1 MEGPMKILLS
11 DAFDSSLPGRLAR
24 FGTVTDD
31 KSALPECEVV
41 LIRSKTKATADYIAG
56 APLLKIIIRGGVGLD
71 NVDQNAARERGIKV
85 FNTPE
90 ASSVAVAE
98 LAFALLLA
106 IPSKIIEGHCSM
118 KEGKW
123 LKSEL
128 KRTELF
134 QKTLGILGVGRIGTE
149 IALRAR
155 GFGMQ
160 VLGYD
165 PEVQHHTLAEMTTL
179 EELCRRAD
187 YIAFCLPLTDGT
199 RGLVNASFLDKV
211 KTGVVL
217 VNTGRGKCVVE
228 ADLAAALES
237 GKVAAYGTD
246 VWESD
251 PPPESS
257 PLLKAKNVYMT
268 PHIGASSRENLLR
281 IGDQI
286 VSILER
292 ELGR

>member
-1 MEGPMKILLS
+1 MKILLS
-11 DAFDSSLPGRLAR
+11 DSFDPSLPGRLAK

-31 KSALPECEVV
+31 KTALPDCDVV

-56 APLLKIIIRGGVGLD
+56 APKLKIIIRGGVGLD
-71 NVDQNAARERGIKV
+71 NVDANAARERGIKV

-106 IPSKIIEGHCSM
+106 IPSKIIEGHTSM
-118 KEGKW
+118 AEGKW
-123 LKSEL
+123 LKSDL
-128 KRTELF
+128 KRTELY
-134 QKTLGILGVGRIGTE
+134 QKTLGIIGVGRIGSE
-149 IALRAR
+149 VAIRAR

-160 VLGYD
+160 VLGFD
-165 PEVQHHTLAEMTTL
+165 PDVLHHTMADMTTL
-179 EELCRRAD
+179 GELCGRSD
-187 YIAFCLPLTDGT
+187 YITINTPLNDAT
-199 RGLVNASFLDKV
+199 RGMLDAGLIDRM
-211 KTGVVL
+211 KTGVII

-228 ADLAAALES
+228 SDLVAALES

-251 PPPESS
+251 PPPETS

-268 PHIGASSRENLLR
+268 PHIGASSKENLLR

-286 VSILER
+286 VTILER
-292 ELGR
+292 ELSK

>member
-1 MEGPMKILLS
+1 MKILLS
-11 DAFDSSLPGRLAR
+11 DSFDPSLPGRLAK

-31 KSALPECEVV
+31 KAALPECEVV
-41 LIRSKTKATADYIAG
+41 LIRSKTKATADYLAG
-56 APLLKIIIRGGVGLD
+56 APKLKIIIRGGVGLD
-71 NVDQNAARERGIKV
+71 NVDANAARERGIKV

-98 LAFALLLA
+98 LAFAFLLA
-106 IPSKIIEGHCSM
+106 IPSKIIEGHTSM

-123 LKSEL
+123 LKSDL

-134 QKTLGILGVGRIGTE
+134 QKTLGIIGIGRIGTE
-149 IALRAR
+149 VALRAK
-155 GFGMQ
+155 GFGMH

-165 PEVQHHTLAEMTTL
+165 PDVQHHTLAEMTTL
-179 EELCRRAD
+179 GDLCARSN
-187 YIAFCLPLTDGT
+187 YITLNTPLTDQT
-199 RGLVNASFLDKV
+199 RGMLNAGLIDKM
-211 KTGVVL
+211 KTGVVI

-228 ADLAAALES
+228 ADLAAALDS

-251 PPPESS
+251 PPPETS
-257 PLLKAKNVYMT
+257 PLLKAKNVYMS
-268 PHIGASSRENLLR
+268 PHIGASSKENLLR

-292 ELGR
+292 ELGK

>member
-1 MEGPMKILLS
+1 MKILLS
-11 DAFDSSLPGRLAR
+11 DSFDPSLPGRLAK

-31 KSALPECEVV
+31 KTQLPDCDVV

-56 APLLKIIIRGGVGLD
+56 APKLKIIIRGGVGLD
-71 NVDQNAARERGIKV
+71 NVDKKVAQERGIKV

-106 IPSKIIEGHCSM
+106 IPSKIIEGHTSM

-134 QKTLGILGVGRIGTE
+134 RKTLGIIGIGRIGTE
-149 IALRAR
+149 VALRAKAL
-155 GFGMQ
+155 GMT
-160 VLGYD
+160 VIASD
-165 PEVQHHTLAEMTTL
+165 PEVKHHTVAEMVSL
-179 EELCRRAD
+179 NELCARSD
-187 YIAFCLPLTDGT
+187 YISFNTPFNDATCGML
-199 RGLVNASFLDKV
+199 NAGMIDRMKN
-211 KTGVVL
+211 GVVI

-228 ADLAAALES
+228 ADLAAALEC
-237 GKVAAYGTD
+237 GKVGAYGTD

-251 PPPESS
+251 PPPATS
-257 PLLKAKNVYMT
+257 PLLKAKNVYMC
-268 PHIGASSRENLLR
+268 PHIGASSKENLLR

-286 VSILER
+286 VDILER
-292 ELGR
+292 ELGK